1 MKNKNQFKPRTIY
14 FLIAA
19 TLSSVAMVTANTVA
33 AQTTATEMS
42 ATSEK
47 SVTAV
52 ELNPITVTA
61 TKIELSTN
69 DVAATVS
76 VISEKD
82 REKILANDIRDLI
95 KYEPGI
101 SVRSAPSRFSAA
113 GSGNGRDGNAG
124 FNIRGIDGNNILI
137 QTDGVRLPLAFSFGA
152 INFGR
157 GDYIDIDATKSVELL
172 RGPASTLYGS
182 DGLAG
187 AVSFIT
193 KDPADFLKKGDNTYF
208 ALKGVYASADDSHAT
223 SFTAAART
231 GAFEFMALITKR
243 GATETDNKGTNEARD
258 LTRTAPN
265 PQQIASDYALIKA
278 VYNANAK
285 SSIKLTAEQLER
297 GVKTD
302 VLTARARA
310 PLTAT
315 SVIDLKA
322 ADELTRR
329 RVSLDYRFAGEAND
343 VFKTINVSIYGQ
355 RAVVESFNAEDRN
368 TAPDRRRDN
377 TYREKVNGVNASF
390 AHEFR
395 LGGMDNRL
403 VYGGDY
409 SQTKVISI
417 RDGLVPPFGETYP
430 TKPFPDTDYT
440 LSGLFL
446 QNEMMIAD
454 RISIIPGLRFDRF
467 KLEPET
473 SDPLFPGKSPA
484 TLSGSKITPKLG
496 AIFKFTPAMSVF
508 VQTSEGF
515 RAPTPTQVNNGF
527 TNQIANY
534 QSIANPNLKPETSRA
549 VEIGI
554 RGSNANAG
562 VNARLNV
569 KANSNA
575 NADSGS
581 SWEIVA
587 FDSRYKNFISQV
599 QIAGDFTAA
608 NPAIFQYRNLAAV
621 KTSGVEAKGIVQFS
635 NGINMFGNVAYAK
648 GDDTSANLPLET
660 IDPLKVVLG
669 VGYTRETF
677 GVGVVGQYTRAKAA
691 SRVGTPDPRT
701 GAAALFLSPASTV
714 FDVQGFYAFS
724 KTIVLNWAINNI
736 ADKKYWVWAD
746 VRGLSA
752 TSTVLDSYTPPGRN
766 YAASLKVV
774 F

>member
-1 MKNKNQFKPRTIY
+1 MNNKNQLFKPRTIY

-19 TLSSVAMVTANTVA
+19 TLSPVAMAVASTTV
-33 AQTTATEMS
+33 AQTTASETG

-47 SVTAV
+47 SVAAV

-61 TKIELSTN
+61 TKIEQSTS

-76 VISEKD
+76 VISEKE

-101 SVRSAPSRFSAA
+101 SVRSSPSRFSAA
-113 GSGNGRDGNAG
+113 GSGIGRDGNAG

-137 QTDGVRLPLAFSFGA
+137 QSDGVRLPLAFSFGA

-193 KDPADFLKKGDNTYF
+193 KDPTDFFKNGKNAYVS
-208 ALKGVYASADDSHAT
+208 LKGVYASTDDSHAT
-223 SFTAAART
+223 TFTAAGRT

-243 GATETDNKGTNEARD
+243 GATETDNKGNNESRD

-265 PQQIASDYALIKA
+265 PQQIASDYALVKA
-278 VYNANAK
+278 VYNVNAK

-322 ADELTRR
+322 DDEIIRR
-329 RVSLDYRFAGEAND
+329 RVSLDYRFAGEASD
-343 VFKTINVSIYGQ
+343 AFKTINVSLYGQ
-355 RAVVESFNAEDRN
+355 RATIESLNAEDRN
-368 TAPDRRRDN
+368 TASDRRRDN
-377 TYREKVNGVNASF
+377 TYREKANGVNASF
-390 AHEFR
+390 ANEFR
-395 LGGMDNRL
+395 LGSVDNRL

-409 SQTKVISI
+409 SKTSVVGI
-417 RDGLVPPFGETYP
+417 RDGLVPPAGETYP

-440 LSGLFL
+440 LSGLFA
-446 QNEMMIAD
+446 QNEMLIAD
-454 RISIIPGLRFDRF
+454 RISIIPGLRFDRYQ
-467 KLEPET
+467 LSPET
-473 SDPLFPGKSPA
+473 NDPFFSDKSPA
-484 TLSGSKITPKLG
+484 KLSGSKTTPKLG
-496 AIFKFTPAMSVF
+496 VIFKFTPSLSVF
-508 VQTSEGF
+508 AQYAQGF
-515 RAPTPTQVNNGF
+515 RAPTPNQVNNGF

-534 QSIANPNLKPETSRA
+534 QSIANPNLKAETSRS

-554 RGSNANAG
+554 RGGANTDERAT
-562 VNARLNV
+562 
-569 KANSNA
+569 
-575 NADSGS
+575 
-581 SWEIVA
+581 WEIVA
-587 FDSRYKNFISQV
+587 FDSRYKDFISQV
-599 QIAGDFTAA
+599 QTRGDFTAA
-608 NPAIFQYRNLAAV
+608 NPAIFQYQNLGAV
-621 KTSGVEAKGIVQFS
+621 KISGVEAKGK
-635 NGINMFGNVAYAK
+635 INIGGGVSLFGNVAYAK
-648 GDDTSANLPLET
+648 GDNTGANRPLET
-660 IDPLKVVLG
+660 IDPLKTVLG
-669 VGYTRETF
+669 LAYTQEKF
-677 GVGVVGQYTRAKAA
+677 GAQLVGQYTRSKAA

-701 GAAALFLSPASTV
+701 GAGPLFLSPVSTI
-714 FDVQGFYAFS
+714 FDVQSFYVFS

-752 TSTVLDSYTPPGRN
+752 ASTVLDSYTPPGRN